1 MRNSHYTI
9 VTTLAVLLGA
19 PLSTS
24 AQGVFFGA
32 GVGAASV
39 PRSVAPLCASARRL
53 TGPSLSAQAGLHAKG
68 LRFAT
73 GLDYTARPYNDAA
86 DCVPN
91 VGIHTDSVFA
101 PANNS
106 VITAAGEVSFMPM
119 NQLGLSVGAGWVPDH
134 RSWFVSGGIGIQYRK
149 LRGEITARR
158 HRTSFDEV
166 TRDFTAQGVREISR
180 SSHTEGSWGG
190 LIRLLLVTR

>member
-1 MRNSHYTI
+1 MRTFRYVILS
-9 VTTLAVLLGA
+9 TLVVLLGD

-24 AQGVFFGA
+24 GQGVFFGA

-53 TGPSLSAQAGLHAKG
+53 TGPSFSAQAGLHAKG

-86 DCVPN
+86 ECVPN

-101 PANNS
+101 
-106 VITAAGEVSFMPM
+106 
-119 NQLGLSVGAGWVPDH
+119 
-134 RSWFVSGGIGIQYRK
+134 
-149 LRGEITARR
+149 
-158 HRTSFDEV
+158 
-166 TRDFTAQGVREISR
+166 
-180 SSHTEGSWGG
+180 
-190 LIRLLLVTR
+190 